1 MRIQA
6 GTIAPSFAA
15 RDSFGQPIDL
25 EQYAGKWVL
34 LSFFRNGACAICNLR
49 VHRLIERFPDLQ
61 RQGLEVIAVFESPDL
76 SIQEYVGQQA
86 APFPIVPDPD
96 ASLYALYGV
105 EVSEDKVNATMTRPE
120 TPDVIAEAAANGFTL
135 RREPGS
141 NFYRLPAEFLIAP
154 DGLVRIAHYGE
165 YVYDH
170 LEFDALERALA
181 S

>member
-61 RQGLEVIAVFESPDL
+61 RQGLEVIAVFESPAS
-76 SIQEYVGQQA
+76 SIQQYVGQQV

-105 EVSEDKVNATMTRPE
+105 EVSKEKVEATMTRPE
-120 TPDVIAEAAANGFTL
+120 TSDLIAEAAANGFALTP
-135 RREPGS
+135 EPGS
-141 NFYRLPAEFLIAP
+141 NFYRLPAEFLVGP
-154 DGLVRIAHYGE
+154 DGVVRVAHYAE

-170 LEFDALERALA
+170 LEFDHLEAALIG
-181 S
+181 